1 MYAMMGAGVYG
12 CSGVAPTVIAH
23 LCRVFALP
31 RMLYGLETYCLRSKD
46 VQQLEQLQRSV
57 MKRIQCLP
65 INTATS
71 AAYGLLGI
79 RPIQQELDLRKL
91 TLLGNILLHKDT
103 LEFEIAQ
110 RQLAVKSIDSNSW
123 FADCN
128 RLLYKNSL
136 PNIYHVIEHI
146 ESQEGW
152 RVLVKKHIDS
162 YVEAEW
168 AQESKI
174 SLQWLNVQSLKEG
187 QTHQVWKAIPHD
199 VRTVKRAYPKL
210 RLLTGTYILQEN
222 RARFNQYTVRDCCLL
237 CGAGPRPV
245 PILLQGAPG

>member
-1 MYAMMGAGVYG
+1 MPSFGADKIQKSDSEVHLGVDRNQAGTIDISARVQMGRRTMYAMMGAGAYG

-23 LCRVFALP
+23 LWRVFALR
-31 RMLYGLETYCLRSKD
+31 RMLDGLETYCLRSKD

-110 RQLAVKSIDSNSW
+110 RQL
-123 FADCN
+123 
-128 RLLYKNSL
+128 
-136 PNIYHVIEHI
+136 
-146 ESQEGW
+146 
-152 RVLVKKHIDS
+152 
-162 YVEAEW
+162 
-168 AQESKI
+168 
-174 SLQWLNVQSLKEG
+174 
-187 QTHQVWKAIPHD
+187 HQ
-199 VRTVKRAYPKL
+199 
-210 RLLTGTYILQEN
+210 
-222 RARFNQYTVRDCCLL
+222 
-237 CGAGPRPV
+237 
-245 PILLQGAPG
+245 

>member
-1 MYAMMGAGVYG
+1 MTNIVGDQNRRGAAKSQRKLWDVK
-12 CSGVAPTVIAH
+12 SGQFTIILNGTENCVPK
-23 LCRVFALP
+23 P
-31 RMLYGLETYCLRSKD
+31 YCLRSKD

-128 RLLYKNSL
+128 RLPYKYSL

-152 RVLVKKHIDS
+152 RVLVKSI
-162 YVEAEW
+162 
-168 AQESKI
+168 
-174 SLQWLNVQSLKEG
+174 
-187 QTHQVWKAIPHD
+187 
-199 VRTVKRAYPKL
+199 
-210 RLLTGTYILQEN
+210 LTLM
-222 RARFNQYTVRDCCLL
+222 
-237 CGAGPRPV
+237 
-245 PILLQGAPG
+245 